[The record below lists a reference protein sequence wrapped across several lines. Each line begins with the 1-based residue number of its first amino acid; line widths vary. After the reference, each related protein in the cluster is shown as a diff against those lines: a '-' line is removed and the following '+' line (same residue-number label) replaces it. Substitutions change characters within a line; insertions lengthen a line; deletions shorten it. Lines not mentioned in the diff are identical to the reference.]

1 MIRQL
6 RSFLAVI
13 LFLGGGTLV
22 PLADAVVFHSGRARP
37 GGNHIEST
45 EASCHVERCDLGS
58 PVASAPPADA
68 AFDFRLVAP
77 PVRVVLAP
85 AVAGAPRDRAPI
97 GAFGPRAPP
106 SQS

>member
-6 RSFLAVI
+6 RSLFAVA

-37 GGNHIEST
+37 GANHIEST
-45 EASCHVERCDLGS
+45 EASCHVERCDLGNS
-58 PVASAPPADA
+58 AASAPPASA
-68 AFDFRLVAP
+68 AFDFRHVAP
-77 PVRVVLAP
+77 PVRLVLAP
-85 AVAGAPRDRAPI
+85 ALAGAAHDRAPI

-106 SQS
+106 FQS